1 METTESWRHSDS
13 LSRSFSDD
21 NLEFTALQNKSPF
34 SKFQYVVLIF
44 FFFLGHGAESFLNA
58 RNHFHFFLKE
68 FPFTS
73 TTAVTQRKI

>member
-21 NLEFTALQNKSPF
+21 NLEFTALQNKNLFRSF
-34 SKFQYVVLIF
+34 SMLSSF
-44 FFFLGHGAESFLNA
+44 FFFFGHVAESFLNA
-58 RNHFHFFLKE
+58 RKHFHFFLKE